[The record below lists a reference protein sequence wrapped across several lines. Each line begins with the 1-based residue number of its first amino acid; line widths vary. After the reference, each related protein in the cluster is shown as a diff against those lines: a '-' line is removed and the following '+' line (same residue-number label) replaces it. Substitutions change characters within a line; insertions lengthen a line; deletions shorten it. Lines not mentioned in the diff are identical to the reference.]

1 VTELSAALAAAEGGA
16 ASSGGSSP
24 LFMYGFLALAVGAF
38 WLMSRRSRKQQQTQQ
53 EFRNQLQPGDEVMT
67 ASGMIGTVVEVA
79 SDRVTLESQDGSSRT
94 QWVLAAIARRTDPPV
109 ADDEPVEDAAVGDA
123 QRIAGA
129 NDRVIDVPD
138 DLSTLDDRR
147 DDGGKPRK

>member
-1 VTELSAALAAAEGGA
+1 
-16 ASSGGSSP
+16 
-24 LFMYGFLALAVGAF
+24 MYGFLALAVGAF
-38 WLMSRRSRKQQQTQQ
+38 WLMSRRTRKQQQTQQ

-67 ASGMIGTVVEVA
+67 ASGMIGTVVEVE
-79 SDRVTLESQDGSSRT
+79 SDRVTLESKDGSSRT

-109 ADDEPVEDAAVGDA
+109 EDAPEDDAAVGDA